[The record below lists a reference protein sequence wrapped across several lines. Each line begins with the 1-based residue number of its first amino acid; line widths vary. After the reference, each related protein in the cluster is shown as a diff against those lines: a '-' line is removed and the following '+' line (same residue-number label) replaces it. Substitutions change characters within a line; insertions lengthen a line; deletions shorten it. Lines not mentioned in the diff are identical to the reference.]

1 MASIKEYWASM
12 TPAQRSAEIKRRQA
26 KSRRTSRPVS
36 KNPFARKISAAG
48 REAIREAQ
56 RKRWREQKQRERAG
70 DSPDYS
76 GQTPFLSAQ
85 GTIKARIEKL
95 ELQLAQL
102 RAEVGI

>member
-12 TPAQRSAEIKRRQA
+12 TPAQRSAEMKRRQA

-56 RKRWREQKQRERAG
+56 RKRWIKYKQGNQSVPAL
-70 DSPDYS
+70 SS
-76 GQTPFLSAQ
+76 SPFLSAQ